1 MDKYKTTFESWD
13 KVASLYE
20 EHFMDLDLY
29 NDTYDAFCEAMEK
42 SNPEIL
48 EIGCGPGNITKY
60 MLSKRPDFDLMGI
73 DIAPNM
79 IELAKKNNP
88 KATFQVM
95 DSRDIDQLK
104 TKYDGIICGFCI
116 PYLSKSDCSKL
127 IKDMKNLLSEKGIL
141 YLSFIEGDYEKS
153 GYQSGSSGDQVY
165 FYYHTLEKI
174 QTDLSGNGFEMI
186 DIYNK
191 NYTRKDGTS
200 ETHTIL
206 IARK

>member
-1 MDKYKTTFESWD
+1 MDKYKTTFESWN

-29 NDTYDAFCEAMEK
+29 NDTYDAFCEAIEK
-42 SNPEIL
+42 SNPKIL

-60 MLSKRPDFDLMGI
+60 MLSKRPDFDLEGI

-79 IELAKKNNP
+79 VELAKKNNP
-88 KATFQVM
+88 NATFRVM

-127 IKDMKNLLSEKGIL
+127 IKDTKNLLSEKGIL

>member
-1 MDKYKTTFESWD
+1 MDKYKTTFESWN

-29 NDTYDAFCEAMEK
+29 NDTYDAFCEAIEK
-42 SNPEIL
+42 LNPKIL

-60 MLSKRPDFDLMGI
+60 VLSKRPDFDLEGI

-79 IELAKKNNP
+79 VELAKKNNP
-88 KATFQVM
+88 NATFRVM

-116 PYLSKSDCSKL
+116 PYLSKLDCSKL

>member
-1 MDKYKTTFESWD
+1 MDKYKITFETWD

-29 NDTYDAFCEAMEK
+29 NDTYDAFCKAIE
-42 SNPEIL
+42 NPNPKIL

-60 MLSKRPDFDLMGI
+60 MLSKRHDFDLEGI

-88 KATFQVM
+88 NAVFRVM

-104 TKYDGIICGFCI
+104 TKYEGIICGFCI

-127 IKDMKNLLSEKGIL
+127 IKDTKNLLPEKGVL
-141 YLSFIEGDYEKS
+141 YLSFVEGDYVKS
-153 GYQSGSSGDQVY
+153 GFQSRSS
-165 FYYHTLEKI
+165 
-174 QTDLSGNGFEMI
+174 
-186 DIYNK
+186 
-191 NYTRKDGTS
+191 R
-200 ETHTIL
+200 
-206 IARK
+206 